1 MGNIIGLAGRKESGK
16 TELALICNEY
26 GYKTISFATPL
37 KTLIANLLGITIKQV
52 NELKNANNTYVLQNM
67 DLMFLSKE
75 TNIPLEIVKE
85 KCGEKSFKNT
95 RELMQYIGTDLIRE
109 YNPDWHVDKTKETIL
124 LNKEQKYVIDDVR
137 FPNER
142 KMIEELGGTCW
153 FIIRPKLDNVSNHL
167 SETALKWQEFENIIV
182 NDKSLEYLKYRW
194 NIFIEDDYIES
205 LNSRKKILY
214 SLYGDKETINKLKE
228 KIENFTLLDMLFISK
243 DEFTYNAK
251 YRNNEYVTKVEQCDG
266 YVNVYSSSDD
276 WVSCDVVTNPFIIED
291 LKIYI

>member
-1 MGNIIGLAGRKESGK
+1 
-16 TELALICNEY
+16 
-26 GYKTISFATPL
+26 
-37 KTLIANLLGITIKQV
+37 
-52 NELKNANNTYVLQNM
+52 
-67 DLMFLSKE
+67 
-75 TNIPLEIVKE
+75 
-85 KCGEKSFKNT
+85 
-95 RELMQYIGTDLIRE
+95 MQYIGTDLIRE
-109 YNPDWHVDKTKETIL
+109 CNPDWHVDKTKETIL
-124 LNKEQKYVIDDVR
+124 LDKEQKYVIDDVR

-214 SLYGDKETINKLKE
+214 SLYGDKETINRLKE
-228 KIENFTLLDMLFISK
+228 KTENFTLLDMLFISK

-251 YRNNEYVTKVEQCDG
+251 YRNNEHVIKVEQCDG
-266 YVNVYSSSDD
+266 YVNVYTSGDD

-291 LKIYI
+291 LKIYV

>member
-214 SLYGDKETINKLKE
+214 SLYGDKETINKLNQLPHLE
-228 KIENFTLLDMLFISK
+228 KI
-243 DEFTYNAK
+243 
-251 YRNNEYVTKVEQCDG
+251 
-266 YVNVYSSSDD
+266 
-276 WVSCDVVTNPFIIED
+276 
-291 LKIYI
+291 